1 LKPLPCHSKVHYSQ
15 QQPARCKSI
24 ENDRRCLVHQH
35 QQNMSAIFNF
45 SSLVTA
51 LLLSICTTT
60 YLRELR
66 PTIFDGSVIDA
77 AGTASAQ
84 VGLFESSGPF
94 GTRNRLGRLLT
105 FDAPF

>member
-1 LKPLPCHSKVHYSQ
+1 
-15 QQPARCKSI
+15 
-24 ENDRRCLVHQH
+24 
-35 QQNMSAIFNF
+35 MSAIFNF

-77 AGTASAQ
+77 AGTATAQ
-84 VGLFESSGPF
+84 VGRFESSVPAVRD
-94 GTRNRLGRLLT
+94 TESARSSSNI
-105 FDAPF
+105 